1 MENSIVIEQLMELLN
16 CRAEIAS
23 SPPDYV
29 AFPLRGTA
37 WETLGW
43 TSGRLSRQSRKLIGA
58 HLQLIEAELYADLR
72 IPYGVAFPSYFLF
85 IQLRGRSYFYDD
97 QGELLRY
104 PDRPYLALCYY
115 PAGDYALHL
124 GHGLQ
129 SFALLSFE
137 AEWFADFGNNYPAF
151 GPLEEAWLKGA
162 TTCCRLGPMP
172 LNKIMLDLLDEI
184 RFTAIK
190 GLQDSARV
198 VQLLGKLLQHY
209 HNAVVA
215 AEAAVG
221 RSPEVLRLALD
232 SYLEEHYM
240 DESRCSIRQIKKS
253 LGWTRH
259 TTEQVAKNSLGCT
272 LRRYVLEFRIQ
283 KACLLLTETNAK
295 ISDIAYQT
303 GFSDLA
309 HFTNSFKRSMGMQP
323 SVYRKK
329 NS

>member
-16 CRAEIAS
+16 CRAEIVS

-37 WETLGW
+37 WETLGG
-43 TSGRLSRQSRKLIGA
+43 TSGLLSRQSRKLIGA
-58 HLQLIEAELYADLR
+58 HLQLIEAELYAGQR
-72 IPYGVAFPSYFLF
+72 IPYGVAFPSCFLY

-97 QGELLRY
+97 QGALLHY
-104 PDRPYLALCYY
+104 PERPYLALCYY
-115 PAGDYALHL
+115 PAGDYNLHL

-151 GPLEEAWLKGA
+151 DPLADAWLKGA
-162 TTCCRLGPMP
+162 TACCRLPPIP

-198 VQLLGKLLQHY
+198 VQLLGRILQHY
-209 HNAVVA
+209 HGAVA
-215 AEAAVG
+215 AAIAAAG
-221 RSPEVLRLALD
+221 RSSESLRLALD
-232 SYLEEHYM
+232 SYLEQFYM
-240 DESRCSIRQIKKS
+240 DEGRCSIRQIKKS

-259 TTEQVAKNSLGCT
+259 SSEQVAKDSLGCT
-272 LRRYVLEFRIQ
+272 LRRYVVEFRIH
-283 KACLLLTETNAK
+283 KACLLLIETNAK

-323 SVYRKK
+323 SAYRKK